1 MSSFTLYA
9 FSLLNTGLHF
19 KSFITLQAAKVLMK
33 YILQHR
39 EQMIY
44 ALMMS
49 SSCINAGIA
58 YITSQGTNFECSDLQ
73 DQYCKDAMQVEHAN

>member
-1 MSSFTLYA
+1 
-9 FSLLNTGLHF
+9 
-19 KSFITLQAAKVLMK
+19 MK

-49 SSCINAGIA
+49 SSCVNAGIA
-58 YITSQGTNFECSDLQ
+58 YITSQGTNFERSDLQ